1 MEQERGSRSEGAGVR
16 EQERESRREGA
27 GVKQGAGVSC
37 VSKRLNSSNAPEFL
51 LDFRKDI

>member
-1 MEQERGSRSEGAGVR
+1 MEQERGSRSDRAGVR